1 MGALKMANK
10 GLLGVSVTALALL
23 LAACGSGNSASK
35 GTQDKALKVTSS
47 QPIATADPTK
57 ATDLN
62 SQAAIAQIY
71 EGLYTTSKTGKV
83 IPGVATKVVK
93 PTNGGKTY
101 TFTLR
106 KDAKWS
112 NGKQVTAQDFVY
124 SLQRQVDPKT
134 KSQEAGHVEEIANA
148 TAINNGKKAVST
160 LGAKALSKT
169 KLQITLAQKTPYFN
183 YRLAT
188 ELYPLNKQ
196 FVEKY
201 GDKYGSSAAKTL
213 SNGPFNLKGW
223 TGSNETWSYV
233 KNSKYYNAKSVR
245 LKTVKV
251 QTVKDNNTA
260 QNLFASNS
268 VQVTTVTGTQV
279 QADQSGKLKKNLVL
293 TKQNRMA
300 FLVWNSKRKTTANT
314 ALRQAVSYAIN
325 RQTLVKNVLKD
336 GSVPAKS
343 MVTQGDFTNPTTGKD
358 FNDDTGN
365 LYPYNLKKAKQY
377 WKQAQSQLG
386 TKKVTIELLT
396 ADVDVSKAVGEYV
409 QSTAQQNLPG
419 LKVTL
424 KSIPLNNEIAT
435 LTKGDF
441 DAGSIGWTSDFKD
454 PIDFLNKGSITNSIN
469 FGKFDNA
476 AYEKLISTI
485 AADKQSAA
493 DRYQTMQQAAKL
505 LADKQGVTPLYQ
517 STQANLISTKVGGAK
532 PTLLRD
538 TQYRYVYW
546 K

>member
-1 MGALKMANK
+1 MAYK
-10 GLLGVSVTALALL
+10 RLLGVSVAALAIV
-23 LAACGSGNSASK
+23 LAACGNQSAKTS
-35 GTQDKALKVTSS
+35 TKALKVTST
-47 QPIATADPTK
+47 QPIATSDPTK

-62 SQAAIAQIY
+62 SQAAIAQVY
-71 EGLYTTSKTGKV
+71 EGLYTTSEKGKV
-83 IPGVATKVVK
+83 VPGVATKVVK

-106 KDAKWS
+106 KAAKWS
-112 NGKQVTAQDFVY
+112 NGDPVTAQDFVY

-134 KSQEAGHVEEIANA
+134 KSQEAGHVEEIKNA
-148 TAINNGKKAVST
+148 TDINNGKKAVST
-160 LGAKALSKT
+160 LGVKALSKQ

-188 ELYPLNKQ
+188 ELYPLQQK

-201 GDKYGSSAAKTL
+201 GAKYGSSSAKTL

-245 LKTVKV
+245 LKTIKV
-251 QTVKDNNTA
+251 QTVKNNSTA
-260 QNLFASNS
+260 QNLFASNG

-279 QADQSGKLKKNLVL
+279 QADQTGKLKKNLVI

-300 FLVWNSKRKTTANT
+300 FLVWNSKRSTTQNT
-314 ALRQAVSYAIN
+314 ALRRAVSYAIN
-325 RQTLVKNVLKD
+325 RKTLVKNVLKD
-336 GSVPAKS
+336 GSIPAKS
-343 MVTQGDFTNPTTGKD
+343 MVTQGNYANPTTGKD

-365 LYPYNLKKAKQY
+365 LYPYNLKKAKAY

-386 TKKVTIELLT
+386 KKNVTIELLT

-424 KSIPLNNEIAT
+424 KSVPLNNEIAT

-454 PIDFLNKGSITNSIN
+454 PIDFLNKGSITNAIN
-469 FGKFDNA
+469 FGKFDDKQ
-476 AYEKLISTI
+476 YEKLISTI
-485 AADKQSAA
+485 AADKQSAK
-493 DRYQTMQQAAKL
+493 DRYATMQDAAKM
-505 LADKQGVTPLYQ
+505 LATKQGVTPLYQ

-538 TQYRYVYW
+538 TQYRYAYW